1 MNGEMQLGIELLI
14 VMLAGAYLLRLVF
27 SQFQLHLNDTN
38 NDHRGA
44 SLRLVYPG
52 VVVGLQKKSL
62 FGQHPVRR

>member
-1 MNGEMQLGIELLI
+1 
-14 VMLAGAYLLRLVF
+14 MLAGAYLLRLVF